1 MQRFSAMLYQAGPSS
16 CGGPTER
23 ISSFLD
29 LLLQPIAQKQGY
41 YTLYKLHWKHRIPTE
56 AAILATLE
64 VCSFYTNILR
74 EVGIEIVC
82 RFYEEHY
89 QPTLPIPTH
98 FLGDLMRLIVSEN
111 SFKFNDKDYLQ
122 THGIVMGT

>member
-1 MQRFSAMLYQAGPSS
+1 MVPQNV
-16 CGGPTER
+16 
-23 ISSFLD
+23 FLVFWICFYNRSRKRKD
-29 LLLQPIAQKQGY
+29 TIHFINFIENTASP
-41 YTLYKLHWKHRIPTE
+41 E
-56 AAILATLE
+56 AAILATLD
-64 VCSFYTNILR
+64 VWSFYTNILR

-98 FLGDLMRLIVSEN
+98 FLGDLMRLILTEN
-111 SFKFNDKDYLQ
+111 SFKLNDKDYLQ